1 MFLKQYYL
9 GCLAHASYLVGDEQT
24 KNAIVVDPQ
33 RDIGQYLTDAD
44 AQGLTIR
51 HVVLTHMHADFV
63 AGHLELRDRCGA
75 TIHVGHAA
83 KTEYASVPMGDDD
96 EIAFGQVR
104 VVFLDTP
111 GHSPDSICLLVYDL
125 AQSTDKPH
133 AVLTGD
139 TLFIGD
145 VGRPDLRASPGL
157 TAESLG
163 GMLYDSLH
171 GKLMQ
176 RVPDDALVY
185 PAHGAG
191 SLCGKSLS
199 EETYSTMGTQRM
211 YNYALQPMEKDDFIR
226 IVSADQ
232 PEAPDYFSYDVMM
245 NTKEH
250 PTLDESL
257 EGSLKP
263 LELDEVLTLRD
274 GQAQVLDVREGDD
287 YAGAHLIGS
296 INVGLDGKFAT
307 WAGALLTPDRPIVI
321 IAPPGAEEE
330 AATRLGRIGFDDV
343 AGYLRSGMMSLN
355 DRPDLLGRLE
365 RITVLTLKE
374 QRDEGQAPVVI
385 DVRGAGE
392 RETSHIPDS
401 TNIPLQQLHKQ
412 VGRLP
417 RDRPIIVHCAGGYR
431 STIAGSVLMH
441 YGFEQVMD
449 LVGGITAWEAAGL
462 QTAV

>member
-1 MFLKQYYL
+1 
-9 GCLAHASYLVGDEQT
+9 
-24 KNAIVVDPQ
+24 
-33 RDIGQYLTDAD
+33 
-44 AQGLTIR
+44 
-51 HVVLTHMHADFV
+51 
-63 AGHLELRDRCGA
+63 
-75 TIHVGHAA
+75 
-83 KTEYASVPMGDDD
+83 
-96 EIAFGQVR
+96 
-104 VVFLDTP
+104 
-111 GHSPDSICLLVYDL
+111 
-125 AQSTDKPH
+125 
-133 AVLTGD
+133 
-139 TLFIGD
+139 
-145 VGRPDLRASPGL
+145 
-157 TAESLG
+157 
-163 GMLYDSLH
+163 
-171 GKLMQ
+171 
-176 RVPDDALVY
+176 
-185 PAHGAG
+185 
-191 SLCGKSLS
+191 
-199 EETYSTMGTQRM
+199 M